1 MVPSA
6 RRRAWPAFSDRGVRT
21 QKKSPLERFLG
32 DPVGAMTS
40 RGSQHRAWDDDR
52 VARELEAWFAKRA
65 FERWPTYRTFV
76 RDGHKVLY
84 GAVIDSGGPERW
96 AFELGVPYIPHRSGG
111 GLTHHDTHAV
121 LRQLLREHHPGR
133 FPTLAWLKRH
143 GPPGLAAAVTRTGGA
158 AHWAAVLHMPPPPHA
173 RWTDELIE
181 AELRRIC
188 RDATCWPSRADFEA
202 VGATGLLRAV
212 YAGRGSRWWAQ
223 RLGLSTDGLRARR
236 RQHLGTPP
244 SP

>member
-1 MVPSA
+1 MAASA
-6 RRRAWPAFSDRGVRT
+6 HNEVA
-21 QKKSPLERFLG
+21 LERFVG

-40 RGSQHRAWDDDR
+40 RGSRHPAWDDDR
-52 VARELEAWFAKRA
+52 VARELEAWFARRA

-76 RDGHKVLY
+76 RDGRKVLY
-84 GAVIDSGGPERW
+84 GAVIASGGPERW
-96 AFELGVPYIPHRSGG
+96 ALELGVPYIPHRSGA
-111 GLTHHDTHAV
+111 GLTHDETHAV

-158 AHWAAVLHMPPPPHA
+158 AHWAAVLHMPPPPPA

-202 VGATGLLRAV
+202 AGATGLLRAV
-212 YAGRGSRWWAQ
+212 YTGRGSRWWAQ
-223 RLGLSTDGLRARR
+223 RLGLVTDGLRARR
-236 RQHLGTPP
+236 RQHFGTPP
-244 SP
+244 SR